1 MLNCT
6 YFCVIVIC
14 IINGNGV
21 IKESLTADGLAF
33 NCILCQYLKFYKKI
47 NMVYKKIRS
56 LTYFTRNKLFMIAM
70 VNYYII
76 SVSVI

>member
-1 MLNCT
+1 MLNCS
-6 YFCVIVIC
+6 YFCVIVIW

-21 IKESLTADGLAF
+21 IKESPTADGLAF
-33 NCILCQYLKFYKKI
+33 NCILCQYLKFYKKLI
-47 NMVYKKIRS
+47 WSIKKIRS

-76 SVSVI
+76 SVFVI